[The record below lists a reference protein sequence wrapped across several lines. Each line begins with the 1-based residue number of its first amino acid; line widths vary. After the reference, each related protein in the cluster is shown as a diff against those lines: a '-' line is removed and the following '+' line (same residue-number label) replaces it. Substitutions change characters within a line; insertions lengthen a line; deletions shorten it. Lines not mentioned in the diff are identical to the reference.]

1 MISERALSRE
11 NSGNA
16 VSYRVAA
23 CRKRMRTARATCRPQ
38 VHLPTEGQLRESQ
51 VCPPS
56 PRSEEHLINPDL
68 IQQLN
73 GSRIE
78 LRDEIALLILARE
91 EQEADIT

>member
-1 MISERALSRE
+1 
-11 NSGNA
+11 
-16 VSYRVAA
+16 
-23 CRKRMRTARATCRPQ
+23 MRTARATCRAQ

-73 GSRIE
+73 GSRVE